1 MIIKVVLVVGLLVL
15 AGFILRGRMTAQRL
29 AVRRLLGVLVLGLGL
44 VAILFPAAVTWLAN
58 RVGVGRGTD
67 LLLYVLV
74 IAFLFVSVALY
85 QRLSDL
91 EARYVALARRVAI
104 EEASVDYAG
113 PIIAPVSA
121 ADAATATA
129 SVVGNAASEARL
141 EELAEALESRH

>member
-1 MIIKVVLVVGLLVL
+1 MIIKVVLVLGLLTL
-15 AGFILRGRMTAQRL
+15 GGFMLRGRMTAQRL

-91 EARYVALARRVAI
+91 EARYVALARRLAI
-104 EEASVDYAG
+104 
-113 PIIAPVSA
+113 
-121 ADAATATA
+121 
-129 SVVGNAASEARL
+129 
-141 EELAEALESRH
+141 AEAETAKPGAGWPEPTQLEPGVLEGELLEQTR

>member
-91 EARYVALARRVAI
+91 EARYVTLARRLAI
-104 EEASVDYAG
+104 
-113 PIIAPVSA
+113 
-121 ADAATATA
+121 
-129 SVVGNAASEARL
+129 
-141 EELAEALESRH
+141 AEAESAKQEPTWPTPPLLETELLEPELLERKR